1 MTGHTFPTIWSHN
14 GVIDYIGA
22 SEEIRAQLSKEAAAY
37 ALPGT
42 FTVPTRRALLIAKD
56 AGAVLDVGT
65 GTLKDAALEEKLSE
79 VVPKVEWDAAVVKM
93 GAVVEVV
100 DEKPIDDL
108 KEVAG

>member
-1 MTGHTFPTIWSHN
+1 MTGHTHPTIWQVGGLVH
-14 GVIDYIGA
+14 YIGA
-22 SEEIRAQLSKEAAAY
+22 TEEIRAQLSKEAAAY

-79 VVPKVEWDAAVVKM
+79 VVPKSEWDAACV
-93 GAVVEVV
+93 AIAEPVE
-100 DEKPIDDL
+100 EKPIV
-108 KEVAG
+108 EGVRG

>member
-14 GVIDYIGA
+14 GVIDYIGPTP
-22 SEEIRAQLSKEAAAY
+22 EIIKSLSKEAAAY

-79 VVPKVEWDAAVVKM
+79 VVPKVEWDAACVAI
-93 GAVVEVV
+93 AVA
-100 DEKPIDDL
+100 EKPVDMKEL
-108 KEVAG
+108 KT